1 MRVFFFFFEK
11 NFNLFFYTS
20 EPLMSLIFKKIIRI
34 LFNSFEVDNIR
45 LVILEMYF
53 CSFNK

>member
-1 MRVFFFFFEK
+1 
-11 NFNLFFYTS
+11 
-20 EPLMSLIFKKIIRI
+20 MSLIFKKIIRI